1 MKDRASAK
9 IDFRGILKNKY
20 ALAVLAVGLVLLLW
34 PSGSKGEESG
44 SGGAGELALPA
55 FSITQEET
63 RLENQLSRIAGAG
76 KVAVL
81 LSVRGSASRELV
93 EGENG
98 ALVVSENGKERV
110 VELYYVNPEYRGA
123 VIVCAGADSAGV
135 RLEITKAVADF
146 TGLGSDRI
154 SVISMAE

>member
-1 MKDRASAK
+1 MKDRAKAK

-20 ALAVLAVGLVLLLW
+20 ALVVLAVGLVLLLW
-34 PSGSKGEESG
+34 PSGSKNAESG
-44 SGGAGELALPA
+44 GGTDELAPPV
-55 FSITQEET
+55 FSVTQEEA

-81 LSVRGSASRELV
+81 LSVKGSASRALV

-98 ALVVSENGKERV
+98 ALVVSENGRERV

-135 RLEITKAVADF
+135 RLKITKAVADF
-146 TGLGSDRI
+146 TGLGSDKI
-154 SVISMAE
+154 SVVSMEK